1 MAARIT
7 VALRSGRRA
16 WFAVLLLAAPLT
28 AALPGVALASVVLT
42 SMALVGPPTPA
53 GVWRTYD
60 DRTGKPRGVVR
71 IEQHDDVLT
80 GRVVSTLDPADAAHR
95 CDDCAG
101 DRQHQ
106 PIIGLEIMRGMR
118 ADDRPGDVPLSVEI
132 GETGAAA

>member
-1 MAARIT
+1 MT
-7 VALRSGRRA
+7 VASRFGRRA
-16 WFAVLLLAAPLT
+16 WLAVLLLAATLVVAVSG
-28 AALPGVALASVVLT
+28 AALA
-42 SMALVGPPTPA
+42 GPDTPA